1 MRSYH
6 SESNVAYKSN
16 CDSKATSGTS
26 STCSTPSCCDS
37 TNSDDAIRNMSMTT
51 TRTNPDDCAPT
62 ENVNHRISSYNSYDI
77 ETGALSSNSVIEM
90 MSHDENHDHNRFRSE
105 TIDNTSNNNLYRTNP
120 RLQQRRR
127 HTHRAVRQV
136 HMNGPSATVVTT
148 ATTAAAGSAR
158 TVETDINYDVELC
171 SSIGSTT
178 WAASLDSSSVL
189 FRAVSQDPTH
199 SSRQHHILRLFN
211 WFSVSKLRTHSS
223 SSKSSSVWSRAERN
237 RRHGIQ
243 NVQFRTICPTDK
255 NQIQQLHEQ
264 WFPVRYM
271 DEFYD
276 DLVYER
282 MTGTGDP
289 LFTSVGY
296 ITTDS
301 NSSSSSCYSTT
312 IPQQQH
318 LEPWTMPSI
327 STQIVACVVGCFVP
341 ASSLSGTLRN
351 ILIHNPNRHTK
362 LFYIMTVG
370 TTIKHAGIGT
380 ILIQHCIDQVR
391 KDPACGVLY
400 LHVLTTNIAAI
411 HMYERLGFY
420 RVQEIPNYYTIDLVP
435 RNCYLYAKYYHGNR
449 GHRALSKL
457 IQAKFFMFWS
467 FCLYMSSLWKN
478 HITDL
483 LFICDDT
490 ATATTTSTNND
501 DDDDDTNNHSLT
513 QQQPCT
519 LVDDNVHNVCDDDN

>member
-1 MRSYH
+1 MMNMSSYH

-16 CDSKATSGTS
+16 CDSKTTSGTS
-26 STCSTPSCCDS
+26 STCSTPSCDS
-37 TNSDDAIRNMSMTT
+37 TNSDDAIRNMSTTT
-51 TRTNPDDCAPT
+51 TRTNPDDCAPA
-62 ENVNHRISSYNSYDI
+62 EDVNHRSSSYNSYDI
-77 ETGALSSNSVIEM
+77 ETGALSSNSVVVM
-90 MSHDENHDHNRFRSE
+90 MNHDENYDHNRFRSE

-127 HTHRAVRQV
+127 HNHRAVRQV
-136 HMNGPSATVVTT
+136 HMNGPSAT
-148 ATTAAAGSAR
+148 
-158 TVETDINYDVELC
+158 TDDNYDVELC
-171 SSIGSTT
+171 SSTGSTT
-178 WAASLDSSSVL
+178 WAASLDSSTVL
-189 FRAVSQDPTH
+189 LRAVSQHPTH

-211 WFSVSKLRTHSS
+211 WFSVSKLRTHLSSSS
-223 SSKSSSVWSRAERN
+223 SSKSSSVWSRVERN

-255 NQIQQLHEQ
+255 IQIQQLHEQ

-301 NSSSSSCYSTT
+301 NSSSSCCYSTT
-312 IPQQQH
+312 IPQQQQQQQQ

-351 ILIHNPNRHTK
+351 ILIHNPHRHTK

-449 GHRALSKL
+449 GHRAFSKW
-457 IQAKFFMFWS
+457 IQAKFVMFWS

-483 LFICDDT
+483 LFLCDDS
-490 ATATTTSTNND
+490 ATTTTTSTSTDND
-501 DDDDDTNNHSLT
+501 DDDDNTNNHSSLT
-513 QQQPCT
+513 QQQSCT
-519 LVDDNVHNVCDDDN
+519 LVDDNVHNVRDDDN